1 MKKKT
6 IVSSIL
12 TIVLCLSLIAGST
25 YALFTSKDEVN
36 IAVSSG
42 KVEVKAVLKNLH
54 YASELGDG
62 TTLEGSS
69 AVITEEDRLLTLT
82 NIVPGDYVTF
92 DIVITNNSTVAINY
106 RTVIQMLNDTG
117 LWAGLKVTIGANE
130 AGEAVVYD
138 GTHSYANWAQLL
150 PESEDIVVPVKISLP
165 VEAEDKYQD
174 KSCKI
179 SYRVEAVQ
187 GNAPVVDPYTYK
199 DGVYYIN
206 SEEGMM
212 LMNQILATV
221 PHNEGIAINFAL
233 TADMDMTGYT
243 WAPIRAHWVNIDG
256 QGHKVS
262 NLNCTTNEVAKSGF
276 VGYLGAGTIK
286 NITLEN
292 VTVAGEQAG
301 VLVGQVEAGT
311 IENVTIAGT
320 NTVSYYDDPAY
331 DEQWSGVGAVIGVDV
346 SGNTDKTGV
355 TIAEGATIA
364 VAYNGFK
371 TQLAG
376 PANEFA
382 FNLAINV
389 TNNGTVTTEG
399 NAICME
405 NGIGYLY
412 IGNDKMLYTISD
424 DFTSETLNI
433 PEGVT
438 ALRNKLLNGNTT
450 IKEVIIPESLT
461 NFGGSPNGTQ
471 AATGGFFY
479 KSAVEKIV
487 LPEGMTEIPV
497 GAFNQAANLKEINIP
512 STVTTIGIGAF
523 GGTGLTELTIPASVT
538 TIGGGAFRDMANL
551 TTVIIEGDVTIPSYA
566 FRSCK
571 KLENVYIK
579 GEDVTFEK
587 GMIFTCYDT
596 GDGSGINIYV
606 ANETVKERLLAADTA
621 ATTYGGYSIIVAS
634 FAFSSDEIEKA
645 FANSNTVVL
654 GSGNYVIPDSAQGKT
669 LTIIGNGV
677 DTVVATQDDGSYEG
691 CDYSLDGSIVT
702 FEGITINT
710 DSHTYT
716 GYARLKATYNNC
728 TINGTYTLYDNSE
741 FNNCT
746 FNVSGDVYNIWTWGA
761 PTVTFN
767 NCTFNS
773 DGKALLLYGTANTNL
788 TVNGCTF
795 NDKGGLTDLKAAIEI
810 GNDYGKSYTLT
821 VNNTTVNGYEINDKG
836 IVTGTTLWANK
847 NSMKSDKLT
856 VIIDGVTQIIGSN
869 AEEKNEALAD
879 ALKNGANVTLTEDVE
894 TEATTTAPYG
904 NKVAFVHNGGVFD
917 GNGNKLD
924 VECYGDDYAIMTS
937 GGTIKNLII
946 EEGCRAIVIMSPTQD
961 IILDNLYVA
970 GDILYPINTAEHATV
985 AGVDLIVTN
994 SWFGGWSSF
1003 AGVESASFTNCY
1015 FIYGDYGYGWPYDCL
1030 VKPYI
1035 NTTFTECDFANGY
1048 YIDLSALE
1056 EGCKVTF
1063 KDCTLGGVELTAE
1076 NFAQYLAEE
1085 SNYVEGEAKLIV
1097 ELRNGTYLTAENLV
1111 DYIIF
1116 E

>member
-262 NLNCTTNEVAKSGF
+262 NLTCTTNEVAKSGF

-355 TIAEGATIA
+355 TIAEGATISI
-364 VAYNGFK
+364 AYNGFK

-405 NGIGYLY
+405 NGLEMVYEDGEKILYLVPADY
-412 IGNDKMLYTISD
+412 AE
-424 DFTSETLNI
+424 ETVVV

-438 ALRNKLLNGNTT
+438 AIGNYAFAYNSNVKTVILADSVRDLGRGFDTSTVEKVVLNEGLEVISSRAFRSTSALKEVVISSTVKEIADNAFQKTALKTITIPANVETIGEAAFGASKIETVIFDGNTS
-450 IKEVIIPESLT
+450 IQGYAFRGCPELHT
-461 NFGGSPNGTQ
+461 V
-471 AATGGFFY
+471 Y
-479 KSAVEKIV
+479 
-487 LPEGMTEIPV
+487 
-497 GAFNQAANLKEINIP
+497 LKGDDVTFIP
-512 STVTTIGIGAF
+512 STLNGRNSMWFCNGESNNPNTSDIDFYVVNETVAARVKAAMGAEANNTDVIIVNSLASNGDELVESLENGKDVLFTNDVKINPAGMSNAYGTTGINVKNGQTIDGNGNILDIKGA
-523 GGTGLTELTIPASVT
+523 GGTWDSGISTTGGLIKNITVT
-538 TIGGGAFRDMANL
+538 GSFRGIFINHNSEHSEK
-551 TTVIIEGDVTIPSYA
+551 VV
-566 FRSCK
+566 
-571 KLENVYIK
+571 LENVIIDGTTYTISCDQGTGK
-579 GEDVTFEK
+579 GLEATNSTFKGWTSYATTLGNAKFVDCYFGAGNGYSYCRPYAPTTFVGCTFEE
-587 GMIFTCYDT
+587 GYTINPRANIVLVDCY
-596 GDGSGINIYV
+596 Y
-606 ANETVKERLLAADTA
+606 
-621 ATTYGGYSIIVAS
+621 
-634 FAFSSDEIEKA
+634 
-645 FANSNTVVL
+645 
-654 GSGNYVIPDSAQGKT
+654 GKT
-669 LTIIGNGV
+669 LITEENIESLNLISG
-677 DTVVATQDDGSYEG
+677 DMAKVAFPAS
-691 CDYSLDGSIVT
+691 
-702 FEGITINT
+702 
-710 DSHTYT
+710 
-716 GYARLKATYNNC
+716 
-728 TINGTYTLYDNSE
+728 
-741 FNNCT
+741 
-746 FNVSGDVYNIWTWGA
+746 VSGDVNLNDVIANNGGYADLADDVQYGNKILGDVNLNLNENAFEATGTIELSNNSNLTMSNGDYVVNGTYGHVDVRPDSA
-761 PTVTFN
+761 EGSVVTFEN
-767 NCTFNS
+767 VDFSYNKKGPSYGPSTNRLGTVVEVCATVEGAKTVIVFKNCTFDNAQVLFEGMS
-773 DGKALLLYGTANTNL
+773 GKTGEFEATFENCTFKALTSSAPIYVQNYVKGTIN
-788 TVNGCTF
+788 VIGCTF
-795 NDKGGLTDLKAAIEI
+795 NLECTSSTASAISVSSSSSTSVVVNAKDNTINATAATPTDSSVTGVDVVK
-810 GNDYGKSYTLT
+810 
-821 VNNTTVNGYEINDKG
+821 VNGTPANIKFVSISGTTSSVNEENTTKTG
-836 IVTGTTLWANK
+836 I
-847 NSMKSDKLT
+847 
-856 VIIDGVTQIIGSN
+856 
-869 AEEKNEALAD
+869 
-879 ALKNGANVTLTEDVE
+879 
-894 TEATTTAPYG
+894 
-904 NKVAFVHNGGVFD
+904 
-917 GNGNKLD
+917 
-924 VECYGDDYAIMTS
+924 
-937 GGTIKNLII
+937 
-946 EEGCRAIVIMSPTQD
+946 
-961 IILDNLYVA
+961 A
-970 GDILYPINTAEHATV
+970 G
-985 AGVDLIVTN
+985 
-994 SWFGGWSSF
+994 
-1003 AGVESASFTNCY
+1003 
-1015 FIYGDYGYGWPYDCL
+1015 
-1030 VKPYI
+1030 
-1035 NTTFTECDFANGY
+1035 
-1048 YIDLSALE
+1048 
-1056 EGCKVTF
+1056 
-1063 KDCTLGGVELTAE
+1063 
-1076 NFAQYLAEE
+1076 
-1085 SNYVEGEAKLIV
+1085 
-1097 ELRNGTYLTAENLV
+1097 
-1111 DYIIF
+1111 
-1116 E
+1116 